1 MNEKKEKKEKGKI
14 LGFGSLGGN
23 VEDLLHPS
31 NTKRQKEN
39 MENMHQINSYLKS
52 LYITRFY

>member
-1 MNEKKEKKEKGKI
+1 MNEKKKKKGKI

-31 NTKRQKEN
+31 NTKKQKEN

>member
-1 MNEKKEKKEKGKI
+1 MKKKKKKKKGKI

-31 NTKRQKEN
+31 ITKKHKEN
-39 MENMHQINSYLKS
+39 MENMH
-52 LYITRFY
+52 